1 MSTADRRGARRVARG
16 GNAADEAGGG
26 APAALGALVELL
38 ARRFA
43 LGAFWHLRGG
53 PSSFRVLQTRLNAPE
68 AGLSQRLRE
77 LREAGLVEVD
87 EVGEYRLTAHGRRLQ
102 GVVEPLASWA
112 GEWSQLSPRQRA
124 PRGASSRGHG
134 EP

>member
-1 MSTADRRGARRVARG
+1 MRG
-16 GNAADEAGGG
+16 GSGADEAVGGG
-26 APAALGALVELL
+26 PAALGALVELL

-43 LGAFWHLRGG
+43 LGVFWHLRGG
-53 PSSFRVLQTRLNAPE
+53 SSSFRVLQAQLNAPE

-102 GVVEPLASWA
+102 GVIEPLASWA
-112 GEWSQLSPRQRA
+112 DEWAALSPRQRT
-124 PRGASSRGHG
+124 PRGAASRGHG